1 MPSLP
6 ENLWRKR
13 VENDINDSKEQ
24 GDKITR
30 SGDLNLEFVFNRK
43 VLMYTGDN
51 TSFKDANN
59 MSFQVILTREYPYPG
74 SISVKALKPI
84 FHPNIHP
91 VTGFVCTAVMKKW
104 NTSNSLH
111 SLYLALDQLLIN
123 PNPDDPLNLDAA
135 DYWKKNK
142 G

>member
-6 ENLWRKR
+6 EKLWRTR
-13 VENDINDSKEQ
+13 VENDINDSKSY
-24 GDKITR
+24 GDKLFR
-30 SGDLNLEFVFNRK
+30 SGDLNLEFIFDKK
-43 VLMYTGDN
+43 VLMYSGD
-51 TSFKDANN
+51 TSVKPADK
-59 MSFQVILTREYPYPG
+59 MSFQVILTRGYPYPG
-74 SISVKALKPI
+74 SISVKANKPI

-104 NTSNSLH
+104 TTANSLH
-111 SLYLALDQLLIN
+111 SLYLALDQLLSN

-142 G
+142 V